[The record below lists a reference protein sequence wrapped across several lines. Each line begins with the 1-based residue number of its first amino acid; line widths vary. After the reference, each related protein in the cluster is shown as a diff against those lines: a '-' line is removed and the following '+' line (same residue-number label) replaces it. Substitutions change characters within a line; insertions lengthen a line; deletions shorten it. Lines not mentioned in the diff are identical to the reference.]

1 MYGADSA
8 RLFILSD
15 SPPEKDV
22 QWSDEGISSSYK
34 FVQKLWVLN
43 QKILEEIKK
52 NHPKDNNDN
61 FSKFT
66 NKFIKKMTVCLE
78 NFSYNILIANLHEMQ
93 NFLIKEINNNYT
105 KKTLADNFS
114 KILITMIP
122 IVPHFA
128 NECLKLLGINKIN
141 WPKYDEK
148 LLIEEIIPYVIQVN
162 GKKRGL
168 IEAIREISQEELLN
182 IIEKEKNISKHYV
195 KNKVI
200 KYIFIKNKLLNI
212 IT

>member
-1 MYGADSA
+1 
-8 RLFILSD
+8 
-15 SPPEKDV
+15 
-22 QWSDEGISSSYK
+22 
-34 FVQKLWVLN
+34 
-43 QKILEEIKK
+43 
-52 NHPKDNNDN
+52 
-61 FSKFT
+61 
-66 NKFIKKMTVCLE
+66 
-78 NFSYNILIANLHEMQ
+78 MQ